1 MHPDGAGEPRQAS
14 FTSSKRRLT
23 QWGTPGADIRRG
35 FFESRDPLTLG
46 PLGEDRPMIVVGPA
60 GDQTFGGVR
69 IDGLI
74 SHAFLKRYAWTIDFD
89 SREYTF
95 ARRDDA
101 R

>member
-1 MHPDGAGEPRQAS
+1 
-14 FTSSKRRLT
+14 
-23 QWGTPGADIRRG
+23 
-35 FFESRDPLTLG
+35 
-46 PLGEDRPMIVVGPA
+46 MIVVGPA